1 MRRHAPI
8 AAAAAAIILTACGG
22 GGSDNG
28 PSTPVSTASAA
39 GLYSGNTDSNR
50 QASVLI
56 LDDGRLYSIY
66 AVAGNTD
73 FIAGGV
79 IGAVASSNGKLSN
92 GSGIDYNLEGQG
104 SSAVTLSGAYS
115 AKASLNTTILYANGA
130 KTTFVGTYDPSYDT
144 VPMQATVTGTF
155 KGESVTS
162 GGNDRNVTLTADA
175 TGSITGTG
183 TSCSFTGSIKP
194 HASGN
199 VYDLTISFGGG
210 NCAYPNT
217 TASGVAVMTGT
228 TMRAELQTL
237 QSPTKAGVLF
247 VGARQ

>member
-1 MRRHAPI
+1 MRRHSSV
-8 AAAAAAIILTACGG
+8 AAASAAIILTACGG
-22 GGSDNG
+22 GGSDNS
-28 PSTPVSTASAA
+28 PSTPAPTPSAA
-39 GLYSGNTDSNR
+39 GLYTGETDNNR

-66 AVAGNTD
+66 SVAGNVN

-92 GSGIDYNLEGQG
+92 GSGIDDNLEGQG
-104 SSAVTLSGAYS
+104 SNAVTLSGAYS
-115 AKASLNTTILYANGA
+115 AKVSINTTILYANGA
-130 KTTFVGTYDPSYDT
+130 KTTFAGAYDPNYDT

-155 KGESVTS
+155 KGESMTN
-162 GGNDRNVTLTADA
+162 GGRDPNVTLTADA

-183 TSCSFTGSIKP
+183 AGCTFTGSIKP

-210 NCAYPNT
+210 TCAYPNA
-217 TASGVAVMTGT
+217 TASGVAVMSGT